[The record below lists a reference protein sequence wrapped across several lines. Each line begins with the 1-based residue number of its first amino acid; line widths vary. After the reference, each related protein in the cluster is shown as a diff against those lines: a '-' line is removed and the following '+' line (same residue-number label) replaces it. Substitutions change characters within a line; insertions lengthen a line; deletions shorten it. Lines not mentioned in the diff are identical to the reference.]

1 MMKCLIIDRVYA
13 GIAEE
18 LGKVMEVKTAAHL
31 PAPKAELLADIA
43 DVDVLIMRVDPKID
57 KEVLDAAKNL
67 KVIGVCSVG
76 LNHVDLEYAKEKGIQ
91 VFNAPGLNANAVA
104 ELTFSK
110 MLDLSRGTMVANYD
124 VKVKHEWDKYK
135 FEGRELRGKTLGI
148 MGFGRIGRRVGE
160 LGRAFGMT
168 IVAYD
173 PFLKAEDFAKE
184 NATGVTIEEMLPVAD
199 FISIHVP
206 LTPETK
212 NLFNKESLG
221 KMKNDAVVLNMSR
234 GGIVNEADICE
245 ALKAGQIGA
254 YATDVMENEL
264 AGSGLTG
271 NDTFASPLFDCDN
284 FIVSPHIGAQS
295 VDASRDIGVHIT
307 AKVKEALNLG

>member
-1 MMKCLIIDRVYA
+1 MNCLIIDKVWG

-18 LGKVMEVKTAAHL
+18 LSKVMNVKTAANL
-31 PAPKAELLADIA
+31 PCSKEELIAEIG

-57 KEVLDAAKNL
+57 KEIIDAAKNL

-76 LNHVDLEYAKEKGIQ
+76 LNHIDMDYAKSKGIQ

-110 MLDLSRGTMVANYD
+110 MLDISRGTFVANYD
-124 VKVKHEWDKYK
+124 VKVKHEWN
-135 FEGRELRGKTLGI
+135 RELRGKTLGI
-148 MGFGRIGRRVGE
+148 MGFGRIGQRVGE
-160 LGRAFGMT
+160 LGRAFKMN

-173 PFLKAEDFAKE
+173 PFLPDEVFKQQEATKASIDELIK
-184 NATGVTIEEMLPVAD
+184 VSD

-212 NLFNKESLG
+212 DLFNKKSIAE
-221 KMKNDAVVLNMSR
+221 MKDGAVVLNMSR
-234 GGIVNEADICE
+234 GGIVNEADMYE
-245 ALKAGQIGA
+245 ALKEGRIGG
-254 YATDVMENEL
+254 YAADVMENEL

-295 VDASRDIGVHIT
+295 VDASKDIGVHIV
-307 AKVKEALNLG
+307 AKVKEALGL

>member
-1 MMKCLIIDRVYA
+1 MNCLIIDRVYA

-18 LGKVMEVKTAAHL
+18 LGKHMNVKTAENL
-31 PAPKAELLADIA
+31 PATKEQLLAAIG

-57 KEVLDAAKNL
+57 KEILDAAKNL
-67 KVIGVCSVG
+67 KIIDVCSVG
-76 LNHVDLEYAKEKGIQ
+76 LNHIDMDYAKEKGIQ
-91 VFNAPGLNANAVA
+91 IFNAPGMNANAVA

-110 MLDLSRGTMVANYD
+110 MLDISRGTFTANYD

-135 FEGRELRGKTLGI
+135 FVGRELRGKTLGI

-160 LGRAFGMT
+160 LGRAFMMD

-173 PFLKAEDFAKE
+173 PFLKPEDFEKEHAK
-184 NATGVTIEEMLPVAD
+184 GVTIDEMLEVAD

-212 NLFNKESLG
+212 DLFNAKSIA
-221 KMKNDAVVLNMSR
+221 KMKEGAVVLNMSR
-234 GGIVNEADICE
+234 GGIVNEKDMYE
-245 ALKAGQIGA
+245 ALKAGTIGG
-254 YATDVMENEL
+254 YAADVMENEL

-271 NDTFASPLFDCDN
+271 EDTFASPLFECDN

-295 VDASRDIGVHIT
+295 VDASKDIGILIT
-307 AKVKEALNLG
+307 AKVKEALGL

>member
-1 MMKCLIIDRVYA
+1 MNCLIIDKVWG

-18 LGKVMEVKTAAHL
+18 LSKCMNVKTADNL
-31 PAPKAELLADIA
+31 PSSKEQLIAEIG

-57 KEVLDAAKNL
+57 KEILDAAKNL

-76 LNHVDLEYAKEKGIQ
+76 LNHIDMEYAKSKGIQ
-91 VFNAPGLNANAVA
+91 V
-104 ELTFSK
+104 
-110 MLDLSRGTMVANYD
+110 DISRGTFTANYD
-124 VKVKHEWDKYK
+124 VKYNHEWDKYK

-148 MGFGRIGRRVGE
+148 MGFGRIGQRVGE
-160 LGRAFGMT
+160 LGRAFKMN

-173 PFLKAEDFAKE
+173 PFLPDDVFKQQCATKASIDELIK
-184 NATGVTIEEMLPVAD
+184 VAD

-212 NLFNKESLG
+212 DLFNKKSIAE
-221 KMKNDAVVLNMSR
+221 MKDGAVVLNMSR
-234 GGIVNEADICE
+234 GGIVNEADMYE
-245 ALKAGQIGA
+245 ALKEGRIGG
-254 YATDVMENEL
+254 YAADVMENEL

-271 NDTFASPLFDCDN
+271 DDTFASPLFECDN

-295 VDASRDIGVHIT
+295 VDASKDIGVHIV
-307 AKVKEALNLG
+307 AKVKEALGL